1 MSEQFT
7 RREFL
12 QSACITM
19 GALAVSTGG
28 VEQAFAAT
36 STSTPN
42 TSGMPTCDVLII
54 GSGAAGLR
62 AAVAARKK
70 NPNLSVVVVSK
81 VMPTRSAT
89 SMAEGGI
96 NGVIDFSE
104 GDSFELHAKDT
115 VKGGDYLVD
124 QDSALKFATYAS
136 AAIHE
141 LDFMGM
147 PFSRTA
153 KGQIDKRYAGGA
165 SKIRC
170 NFAKDKTG
178 QALTHTCMDD
188 ALKNGVKFLM
198 EHQMLDLSIE
208 NGRCEGV
215 VLRNIRTGDIA
226 PVRAKSV
233 VLATGGYT
241 RVFWN
246 RTSTPYIA
254 TGDGAAA
261 VLRAGLAF
269 KDPEMLQFHPTGVC
283 HGGALITEAARGEGG
298 ILLNNLGERLMKRYV
313 PGKMEL
319 APRDIVSRS
328 IETEIR
334 EGRGF
339 GHDMEA
345 YVLIDVTHL
354 GEERIMKT
362 LPQIRHVGLLFEN
375 IDLVKQ
381 PLPIRPTAHYSMG
394 GIHVTSI
401 DTMSTTA
408 PGLFAAGEAACVS
421 IHGANRLG
429 GNSLC
434 DTNVTGKLA
443 GINAAEYAAKADF
456 GKGKRLND
464 LTLKWTSHFK
474 EITGSGKG
482 NVNDM
487 YALREE
493 MGAAN
498 WYNMGIFRTESKL
511 LALADKHAEFQARY
525 EAIRIPNANPVF
537 NTAYTD
543 YVELGNLLL
552 ASRAALMGATAR
564 KESRGSHYREDYLKR
579 DDANFLK
586 HSMVTMDESG
596 KMHLDWKDV
605 VVGQFKIEERKY

>member
-12 QSACITM
+12 QSACITL
-19 GALAVSTGG
+19 GALTVSTSG
-28 VEQAFAAT
+28 VEKAFAAS
-36 STSTPN
+36 STSLNP
-42 TSGMPTCDVLII
+42 SDGIPTCDVLII

-70 NPNLSVVVVSK
+70 NPNLNVVVVSK

-89 SMAEGGI
+89 TMAEGGI
-96 NGVIDFSE
+96 NGVVDFSE
-104 GDSFELHAKDT
+104 GDSIELHAFDT

-124 QDSALKFATYAS
+124 QDTAMKFAQYAS
-136 AAIHE
+136 ATMFE
-141 LDFMGM
+141 LDYIGM
-147 PFSRTA
+147 PFSRNA
-153 KGQIDKRYAGGA
+153 KGQIDRRYAGGA

-170 NFAKDKTG
+170 NFAADKTG
-178 QALTHTCMDD
+178 HILTHTCLDD
-188 ALKNGVKFLM
+188 ALKHGVKFLM
-198 EHQMLDLSIE
+198 DHQMLDLSLE
-208 NGRCEGV
+208 NGHCEGA

-246 RTSTPYIA
+246 RTSVPYIA

-261 VLRAGLAF
+261 ALRAGLEF

-283 HGGALITEAARGEGG
+283 HGGTLITEAARGEGG
-298 ILLNNLGERLMKRYV
+298 ILLNNKGERFMKNYAK
-313 PGKMEL
+313 KMEL
-319 APRDIVSRS
+319 APRDIVARS
-328 IETEIR
+328 IEMEIR

-345 YVLIDVTHL
+345 YVLLDVTHL
-354 GEERIMKT
+354 GKEKIMKN
-362 LPQIRHVGLLFEN
+362 LPQIRHIGMLFEN
-375 IDLVKQ
+375 MDLVEK
-381 PLPIRPTAHYSMG
+381 PIAIRPTAHYSMG
-394 GIHVTSI
+394 GVHVQSL
-401 DTMSTTA
+401 DTMATTA

-434 DTNVTGKLA
+434 DATVTGKIA
-443 GINAAEYAAKADF
+443 GTNAAEYANKASF
-456 GKGKRLND
+456 GTGKRLHD
-464 LTLKWTSHFK
+464 LTLKWVNRFK
-474 EITGSGKG
+474 EVTSSGQG
-482 NVNDM
+482 NVNEM

-493 MGAAN
+493 LGAAN
-498 WYNMGIFRTESKL
+498 WYNMGIFRTEAKL
-511 LALADKHAEFQARY
+511 LELAKKHAELQARY
-525 EAIRIPNANPVF
+525 DAIRIPNTNTIC
-537 NTAYTD
+537 NTAFTE

-564 KESRGSHYREDYLKR
+564 KESRGSHTREDFPKR
-579 DDANFLK
+579 DDENFLK

-596 KMHLDWKDV
+596 QMHLAWKDV
-605 VVGQFKIEERKY
+605 VVGQFKVEERKY